1 MFLLYMCVG
10 DIDILLSVLLY
21 GSLLCL
27 MWIDLLLCI
36 FAPFPYVVAVL
47 LVDVFYYVYV
57 CRDTD
62 IHLGVVW

>member
-1 MFLLYMCVG
+1 
-10 DIDILLSVLLY
+10 
-21 GSLLCL
+21 